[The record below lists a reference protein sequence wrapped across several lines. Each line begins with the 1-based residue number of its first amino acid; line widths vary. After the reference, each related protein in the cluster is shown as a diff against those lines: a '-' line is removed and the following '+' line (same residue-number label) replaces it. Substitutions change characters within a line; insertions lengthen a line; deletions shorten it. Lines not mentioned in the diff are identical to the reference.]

1 MAFDIYGNNLRR
13 GYCEVHPNVHEE
25 YPCSLCC
32 SESRRDELKSLSKQP
47 LFYTG
52 TKPLSTLMTLKLET
66 LKEFQDK
73 YPLSHVG
80 GSIGLMLL
88 GINLPRDLSRSD
100 LDITVDESFDEAD
113 ALKYYDQRSDTTDF
127 DMNIEKKH
135 GTGYYTKID
144 VRINPE
150 PSFCQVYFN
159 GVKYNV
165 SLLNN
170 ILFWKRKYAAKGV
183 QKHID
188 DLYFIETGK
197 NKLTPIVVNND
208 SDSDLP
214 F

>member
-1 MAFDIYGNNLRR
+1 MAFDIYGNNLKR

-25 YPCSLCC
+25 YPCSLCI
-32 SESRRDELKSLSKQP
+32 SETRRRDLSKSVTQQP
-47 LFYTG
+47 VTTISVLP
-52 TKPLSTLMTLKLET
+52 KLMALKLET

-88 GINLPRDLSRSD
+88 GVKLPRELNKSD
-100 LDITVDESFDEAD
+100 LDITVDESFDEVET
-113 ALKYYDQRSDTTDF
+113 LKHYDKRSDTTDF
-127 DMNIEKKH
+127 DLNIEKNH
-135 GTGYYTKID
+135 YGGYYTKID
-144 VRINPE
+144 VRVNPE

-159 GVKYNV
+159 GIKYNV

-170 ILFWKRKYAAKGV
+170 ILFWKRKYAAKGF

-188 DLYFIETGK
+188 DLYFIENLK
-197 NKLTPIVVNND
+197 IKPASIVVNND
-208 SDSDLP
+208 NNSDLP

>member
-25 YPCSLCC
+25 YPCSLCM
-32 SESRRDELKSLSKQP
+32 SESRRKDLSKSVTLQHI
-47 LFYTG
+47 TNI
-52 TKPLSTLMTLKLET
+52 STLPKLMTLKLET

-88 GINLPRDLSRSD
+88 GVKLPRILNKSD
-100 LDITVDESFDEAD
+100 IDITVDESFDEAES
-113 ALKYYDQRSDTTDF
+113 LKQYDKRSDTTDF
-127 DMNIEKKH
+127 DLNIEKKH
-135 GTGYYTKID
+135 ENGYYTKID

-208 SDSDLP
+208 PDSDLP